1 MTETFPARAVEARHE
16 ADSTVPTRFVFLDT
30 EATGLDEVRHELTEI
45 AWIVRF
51 EDGNEV
57 ERQYFPSHTLDA
69 ADESALELTAYHER
83 IASKPQTPM
92 AVWLTQFLEDA
103 RGAVIVGAVPDF
115 DVRHLLKSCRKL
127 NISPTWDHH
136 LIDVGTLALPLISA
150 GPEAPRSLAR
160 TCEALG
166 IPHDRDQAHG
176 ALYDTHQVRRV
187 FDAVWSLLAELRTN
201 DRPLPPPVPRP
212 PRAANNG

>member
-1 MTETFPARAVEARHE
+1 
-16 ADSTVPTRFVFLDT
+16 
-30 EATGLDEVRHELTEI
+30 
-45 AWIVRF
+45 
-51 EDGNEV
+51 
-57 ERQYFPSHTLDA
+57 TLDA

-83 IASKPQTPM
+83 IASKPRTPM

-136 LIDVGTLALPLISA
+136 LVDVGTLALPLIA
-150 GPEAPRSLAR
+150 PGPEAPRSLAR

-166 IPHDRDQAHG
+166 IPHDPDQAHG
-176 ALYDTHQVRRV
+176 ALYDAQQVRRV
-187 FDAVWSLLAELRTN
+187 FDALWSLLAELRVA
-201 DRPLPPPVPRP
+201 DRPLPAPVPRP
-212 PRAANNG
+212 RRSANNG